1 MLSNLPAF
9 ILAMSLLTITPGLD
23 TLLVIRNTTRGGLRD
38 GFITSLGICLGLYV
52 HATWSAIGVAAIISQ
67 TPALFAGLKTVGAL
81 YLVYLGVS
89 GLRSLSRGSGLVPS
103 EISLHQVSQVQS
115 LKEGFLSNVLNPKTA
130 IFYLAFLPQFINQ
143 EYSIWLQSMLLA
155 SIHFILAMVWQCS
168 LAMGLEKA
176 KNWLASNK
184 VNFRLQ
190 LATSLMLLGL
200 GIQLIVSVYSGS

>member
-9 ILAMSLLTITPGLD
+9 IIAMSLLTITPGLD

-38 GFITSLGICLGLYV
+38 GFVTSLGICVGLYV

-81 YLVYLGVS
+81 YLVYLGAS
-89 GLRSLSRGSGLVPS
+89 GLRSLKRGGGLVPT
-103 EISLHQVSQVQS
+103 EVSLNQVSQLQS

-143 EYSIWLQSMLLA
+143 EHSIWLQSMLLA
-155 SIHFILAMVWQCS
+155 SIHFMLAMVWQCA

-200 GIQLIVSVYSGS
+200 GLQLIVSVYAGS